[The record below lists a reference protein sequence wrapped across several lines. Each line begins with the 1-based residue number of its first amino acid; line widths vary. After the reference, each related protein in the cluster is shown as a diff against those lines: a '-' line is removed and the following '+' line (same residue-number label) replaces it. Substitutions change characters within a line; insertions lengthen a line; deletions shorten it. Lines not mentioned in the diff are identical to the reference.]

1 MSTEDASFLG
11 AVGEMLSW
19 VSKSFRQDFWT
30 FVQTIFQISTGKVFF
45 IIIKNTF
52 IVKSLANFCKRWT
65 LVWIRAC
72 RNCKPS
78 PQESILELNL
88 NVISPVSP
96 FL

>member
-30 FVQTIFQISTGKVFF
+30 FVQTIFQISTWKVFF

-52 IVKSLANFCKRWT
+52 IVKSLTNFCKRWT